1 MKRPGRRVRTPRSEL
16 IFNYGFAAFL
26 VVYSLVPFFWLIVSA
41 FDTKPQLWLTPVEF
55 TFQNFVN
62 FFTVEKGLL
71 WTTNSL
77 IYAVGT
83 VSLVLIASALG
94 GYMLSRLN
102 FWWKTPFLY
111 FIILIRV
118 IPNTTYLVPLF
129 KLISSLGLMDTYFAV
144 ILVDASGDIPIA
156 LWLMKTFY
164 DTIQPELEEAVWM
177 DGGSR
182 WTSLTRVV
190 FPLSAPAAAAV
201 AIITFRGSWGTFLM
215 PVLFITSN
223 DKLPLGVAIFRAY
236 ITSQHIDYG
245 FLAALAVVYIIP
257 TIVLVLYARRHLIK
271 SFNLAGVT
279 G

>member
-1 MKRPGRRVRTPRSEL
+1 MKRRGRRVSTPAATQISR
-16 IFNYGFAAFL
+16 YGFVVFL
-26 VVYSLVPFFWLIVSA
+26 VVFSLVPFYWLILSA

-62 FFTVEKGLL
+62 FFVQEQGFL
-71 WTTNSL
+71 WMGNSL

-83 VSLVLIASALG
+83 VVLVLVASTLG
-94 GYMLSRLN
+94 GYMLSRLK

-129 KLISSLGLMDTYFAV
+129 KLISNLGLMDTYFAV
-144 ILVDASGDIPIA
+144 ILVDASGSLPIA
-156 LWLMKTFY
+156 LWVMKTFF
-164 DTIQPELEEAVWM
+164 DTIQPELEEAVWI
-177 DGGSR
+177 DGGTR

-201 AIITFRGSWGTFLM
+201 AILTFRGSWGTFLT
-215 PVLFITSN
+215 PVLFITSDN
-223 DKLPLGVAIFRAY
+223 KTPLGVAIFRAY
-236 ITSQHIDYG
+236 ITSQYIDYG
-245 FLAALAVVYIIP
+245 FLAALAIVYIAPI
-257 TIVLVLYARRHLIK
+257 IVLVLYARRHLIK
-271 SFNLAGVT
+271 SFNLAGVK